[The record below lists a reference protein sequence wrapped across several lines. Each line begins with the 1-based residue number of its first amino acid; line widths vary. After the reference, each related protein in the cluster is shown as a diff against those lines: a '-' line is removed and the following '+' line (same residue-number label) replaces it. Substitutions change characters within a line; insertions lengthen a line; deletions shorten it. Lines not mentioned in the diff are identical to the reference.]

1 MISHVCLSCFRPEQ
15 TKTLQDNFSERLK
28 RSKPLRTPK
37 HIPNTPGLLIDG
49 FSPSFSW
56 LRCSKA
62 VMEQNKLKKF
72 TPQICK
78 TCCISIFIQIM
89 EVSPV
94 SYHSHWHRTILKPE
108 KKARAK
114 PSNKEEEKPDDSGV
128 ESPEIKAPGKPKAKA
143 KAATRSKKSK

>member
-1 MISHVCLSCFRPEQ
+1 
-15 TKTLQDNFSERLK
+15 
-28 RSKPLRTPK
+28 
-37 HIPNTPGLLIDG
+37 
-49 FSPSFSW
+49 
-56 LRCSKA
+56 
-62 VMEQNKLKKF
+62 MEQNKLKKF

-78 TCCISIFIQIM
+78 TCCISIFIHIM

-114 PSNKEEEKPDDSGV
+114 PSKEEEKHDDSGV